1 MNVVKGSDQRRKVV
15 IMGAGGR
22 DFHNFNILYRHRSDV
37 EVVAFTA
44 AQIPFQHG
52 RCYPPELS
60 GPLYPQGI
68 PIVDEEELPALLAA
82 RNVEVVFSYS
92 DISHQQLMTI
102 ASRVLA
108 LGGVFSLPSPEQTM
122 LPARV
127 PVVSVCAV
135 RTGCGK
141 SPLVRFICKL
151 ALQSGRRPVVVRHP
165 MAYGEL
171 KGRGVQRI
179 AAEED
184 LEGFGWTLE
193 EREEFEPLLALG
205 VVAFCGVDYQRILQE
220 AEQAGDFIVWD
231 GGNND
236 TPFFCSDLQLV
247 ALDPLRAGDEV
258 HYYPGMVNLMRA
270 DLLVVNKVDEASAKQ
285 LATVHTNIRQH
296 NPGAKVVQGVLQVT
310 VDNPQRLRGKRV
322 VVIEDG
328 PTVTH
333 GGMAYGAGMV
343 AARRYAAA
351 EIVDPRSAAQGSLR
365 KVYRDWPHLAEVLPA
380 MGYSKEQLEDL
391 RQTLEAVDC
400 DLILSATPVDLSRL
414 LHLHKPLQQVRYEFI
429 EQNPPELENH
439 ILAWLQDVIPQ

>member
-1 MNVVKGSDQRRKVV
+1 MSSAMSAGQRHKVV

-68 PIVDEEELPALLAA
+68 PIVDEKELPVLLAA
-82 RNVEVVFSYS
+82 RDVEVVFSYS

-108 LGGVFSLPSPEQTM
+108 LGSVFSLPAPEQTM
-122 LPARV
+122 LPAKV

-179 AAEED
+179 AVDED
-184 LEGFGWTLE
+184 LQGSGWTLE

-205 VVAFCGVDYQRILQE
+205 IVVFCGVDYQRILRE
-220 AEQAGDFIVWD
+220 AEQAGDFIIWD

-236 TPFFCSDLQLV
+236 TPFFCPDLQLV

-258 HYYPGMVNLMRA
+258 YYYPGMVNLQKA
-270 DLLVVNKVDEASAKQ
+270 DVLVINKVDEASVDQ
-285 LATVHTNIRQH
+285 LKTVRNNIRDY
-296 NPGAKVVQGVLQVT
+296 NPQAQVIEGRLDVT
-310 VDNPQRLRGKRV
+310 LDNPQCLKGRRV

-333 GGMAYGAGMV
+333 GGMSYGAGMV
-343 AARRYAAA
+343 AARRYGAA
-351 EIVDPRSAAQGSLR
+351 EIVDPRPAAKGSLR
-365 KVYRDWPHLAEVLPA
+365 TVYQDWPHLDAVLPA
-380 MGYSKEQLEDL
+380 MGYSREQLDDL
-391 RQTLEAVDC
+391 RRTLESIDC
-400 DLILSATPVDLSRL
+400 ELIVSATPVDLCRL
-414 LHLHKPLQQVRYEFI
+414 LRLNKPLHQVHYEFV
-429 EQNPPELENH
+429 ELKVHNLERCILDWLDEN
-439 ILAWLQDVIPQ
+439 IGP